1 MDGKWGR
8 RLVTSMVTADLIE
21 KTLGGPAVAEPIR
34 VYACVDSGPL
44 GAAGRAGLVH
54 GELARMG
61 ALDRSYLLLVSPAG
75 TGRVDQ
81 ALIESAELLTRGDI
95 ATCVIQSGRMPS
107 VLRWQQAS
115 AARRQFRAV
124 LSGLK
129 EHMSGLPP
137 ERRPKV
143 LLSGRPCRREYRAD
157 TARLVHAA
165 FALPPVAEEQMQAV
179 EHVLGKLAL
188 DRGSPRR
195 PAGPEPAGPEPAGR
209 WASRGRWTSGGGR
222 HASGRLTVT

>member
-1 MDGKWGR
+1 
-8 RLVTSMVTADLIE
+8 
-21 KTLGGPAVAEPIR
+21 
-34 VYACVDSGPL
+34 
-44 GAAGRAGLVH
+44 
-54 GELARMG
+54 MG

-75 TGRVDQ
+75 TGWVDQ

-124 LSGLK
+124 LSGLT

-137 ERRPKV
+137 ERRPKA

-195 PAGPEPAGPEPAGR
+195 PAGPEPAGPEPAGPELAGR
-209 WASRGRWTSGGGR
+209 WASGGASRERQADGHLGAVSRGARDFQVAVVGPGQLGDDGEADAAAGDRARVAAPPEALSDIGQ
-222 HASGRLTVT
+222 LT